1 MAVDKGELTRSLRED
16 MEPDHEP
23 EHDLASRS
31 ASDLEHGAASDDLDP
46 RAPSMHQLRDHAR
59 QLSAENEEQRSM
71 EWSRLSFTIGQHKI
85 LSNISGM
92 IEPGR
97 LTGVFGPS
105 GSGKTT
111 LLNILAGRQNT
122 KAANMT
128 LTGEITT
135 AGSHV
140 DPVSFRGN
148 IAYVMQDDA
157 LLPFETPRECFRFSA
172 SMRLAQSISAVERE
186 AFVQQLLST
195 LSLERCAST
204 IVGSELVKGLSGGE
218 RKRTS
223 VGIELITNPKMLF
236 LDEPLS
242 GLDSYA
248 AYTLVVALKELA
260 QANVPVLCTV
270 HQPSSEIFAMFDD
283 VIMLHAGEITF
294 HGPSNRISAHFDNLG
309 FPCPSN
315 FNPADHVMFLMQKES
330 SDKMRQIKDSWLQ
343 CDISLKM
350 QAKIEALQRRGASAE
365 QTAASGRS
373 GRSTGFCK
381 QVCMLLARELRGTIR
396 NKGILYARFGMALFL
411 AALYGWL
418 FSGSASQGDKVDSS
432 EPNCVKDNF
441 DAGGCTGDFQAHFG
455 TLVSLSIM
463 AMMGAAQPVILQFP
477 QERPVFLREY
487 AAHQYGV
494 LPYFIS
500 KTLVEMPVVLM
511 SQILTF
517 AVTYFWMGLKGNVLL
532 LVGVSWLLGIA
543 SSSLALLV
551 GCGVASAQ
559 KAIQLA
565 PLTLIPQ
572 MLFSGLFVPVAKIPL
587 SLRWARYL
595 CPLKYAINLL
605 TIVEFQYVKKTW
617 DDCEEHPPEASSCVA
632 EYPGDFLR
640 LQLVKTQSVYWDEWL
655 KYLLALLGLF
665 ALFRIIATI
674 LLWRKGKYV
683 F

>member
-1 MAVDKGELTRSLRED
+1 MMAMAERSDLTRSLREN

-23 EHDLASRS
+23 GSSGEHDLEPGSP
-31 ASDLEHGAASDDLDP
+31 DLEA

-59 QLSAENEEQRSM
+59 QLSEETEEQRSM
-71 EWSRLSFTIGQHKI
+71 EWSGLSFTIGQHKI
-85 LSNISGM
+85 LSNVSGM

-122 KAANMT
+122 RAAHMT

-135 AGSHV
+135 AGVHV

-157 LLPFETPRECFRFSA
+157 LLPFETPREYFHFSA
-172 SMRLAQSISAVERE
+172 CMRLPSTITRVQRE
-186 AFVQQLLST
+186 EFVQQLLRT
-195 LSLERCAST
+195 LSLERCSST

-223 VGIELITNPKMLF
+223 VGIELITNPKLLF

-294 HGPSNRISAHFDNLG
+294 HGPSNRISAHFEALG

-315 FNPADHVMFLMQKES
+315 FNPADHVMFRMQKES
-330 SDKMRQIKDSWLQ
+330 MDKMREIKDRWLS
-343 CDISLKM
+343 CDTFLKM
-350 QAKIEALQRRGASAE
+350 QGKIQALQSRQTGTAEHIARGSLP
-365 QTAASGRS
+365 S

-381 QVCMLLARELRGTIR
+381 QLGMLLAREVRGTLR
-396 NKGILYARFGMALFL
+396 NKGILYARFGMILFL

-418 FSGSASQGDKVDSS
+418 FSGSAAQGDKKDSS
-432 EPNCVKDNF
+432 EPNCVAGNF

-517 AVTYFWMGLKGNVLL
+517 TVTYFWMGLKGNVLL
-532 LVGVSWLLGIA
+532 MVGVSWLLGIA

-572 MLFSGLFVPVAKIPL
+572 MLFSGLFVPVAKIPS

-595 CPLKYAINLL
+595 CPLKYAINLMTL
-605 TIVEFQYVKKTW
+605 VEFQYVKKAM
-617 DDCEEHPPEASSCVA
+617 DDCEKHSSMQICAA
-632 EYPGDFLR
+632 ENPGDFLR
-640 LQLVKTQSVYWDEWL
+640 LQLVKTQSVVWDDWL
-655 KYLLALLGLF
+655 EYLLALVGLF

>member
-1 MAVDKGELTRSLRED
+1 
-16 MEPDHEP
+16 
-23 EHDLASRS
+23 
-31 ASDLEHGAASDDLDP
+31 
-46 RAPSMHQLRDHAR
+46 
-59 QLSAENEEQRSM
+59 M
-71 EWSRLSFTIGQHKI
+71 EWKALSFTIGQHKI
-85 LSNISGM
+85 LSNVTGM

-122 KAANMT
+122 KAAHMS
-128 LTGEITT
+128 LTGEIRT
-135 AGSHV
+135 AGSLI

-157 LLPFETPRECFRFSA
+157 LLPFETPREYFRFSA
-172 SMRLAQSISAVERE
+172 SMRLASNISRSQREDFVEN
-186 AFVQQLLST
+186 LLST

-248 AYTLVVALKELA
+248 AYTLVGALKDLA

-283 VIMLHAGEITF
+283 VIMLHAGEITY
-294 HGPSNRISAHFDNLG
+294 HGPAVQISQHFDELG

-315 FNPADHVMFLMQKES
+315 FNPADHVMFLMQKEPLE
-330 SDKMRQIKDSWLQ
+330 KLKEIKDRWLV
-343 CDISLKM
+343 SGLSTKM
-350 QAKIEALQRRGASAE
+350 QAKIEALGER
-365 QTAASGRS
+365 GRS
-373 GRSTGFCK
+373 MERSIIQTGRSTGFCK
-381 QVCMLLARELRGTIR
+381 QLMMLLGREVRGTFR
-396 NKGILYARFGMALFL
+396 NKGILYARFGMSIFL

-418 FSGSASQGDKVDSS
+418 FSGSAAQGDKANSS
-432 EPNCVKDNF
+432 QPNCVKATF

-463 AMMGAAQPVILQFP
+463 AMMGAAQPVLLQFP

-494 LPYFIS
+494 VPYFIS
-500 KTLVEMPVVLM
+500 KTFVEMPVVLM
-511 SQILTF
+511 SSLLTF
-517 AVTYFWMGLKGNVLL
+517 TVAFWWMGLHGNFIL
-532 LVGVSWLLGIA
+532 LVLVSWLLGIS

-572 MLFSGLFVPVAKIPL
+572 MLFSGLFVPVAKIPE

-595 CPLKYAINLL
+595 CPLKYAINLMTL
-605 TIVEFQYVKKTW
+605 VEFQYVKDAT
-617 DDCEEHPPEASSCVA
+617 DACEKSFSTAECVQKH
-632 EYPGDFLR
+632 PGDYLR
-640 LQLVKTQSVYWDEWL
+640 LQLVSTQSVVWDDWTE
-655 KYLLALLGLF
+655 YLVALVGLF
-665 ALFRIIATI
+665 VLFRCIATT
-674 LLWRKGKYV
+674 LLWRKGRYV